1 MKDEDI
7 IIDDFVKPLE
17 EIVDIMNSEDDTEN
31 NKN

>member
-17 EIVDIMNSEDDTEN
+17 EIVDIMNSEDDPEN